1 MKNIKRWFEN
11 DSIYTGT
18 DYSIRE
24 WDGHLEAKTDTAIFL
39 VVSPHSGT
47 NDNWMLRAS
56 TIAAFDRWANSRA
69 IELYFESD
77 TELCAYLT
85 WNMLRI
91 YKTLLSYLSKEYD
104 EMEKLYEEN
113 TEADHC

>member
-1 MKNIKRWFEN
+1 MSMENIKRWFEN

-24 WDGHLEAKTDTAIFL
+24 WDGHLEAKTDTVIFL

-47 NDNWMLRAS
+47 HNNWMLRAS

-77 TELCAYLT
+77 VTLCEYLSR
-85 WNMLRI
+85 NQLDI
-91 YKTLLSYLSKEYD
+91 YKKLLKYLSEEYNYN
-104 EMEKLYEEN
+104 EITSKY
-113 TEADHC
+113 